1 MYVEWV
7 TMYEEAVAKLTTQV
21 YTVICRH
28 IIYMSYNFTGF
39 VEQLDSQRAFLLVFL
54 HLCKP
59 LIHLNDVS
67 RVTVEFLFI
76 TAILITHHFN
86 CQMNSF
92 FSFFQYKYIFA
103 IHSHHTTHTQ
113 VGKVNIK
120 VIHGK
125 ALLHIIPLLRGMP
138 ILTIFFG
145 KIGRK
150 YCSLFLKVTEKKC

>member
-39 VEQLDSQRAFLLVFL
+39 VEQLDSQRALLLVFL

-59 LIHLNDVS
+59 LIHLSDVS
-67 RVTVEFLFI
+67 SVTVEFLFI
-76 TAILITHHFN
+76 TDKLITHHFN

-92 FSFFQYKYIFA
+92 FFFFSIQIYLCHPLTSH
-103 IHSHHTTHTQ
+103 HSHTSWESKHNITTYYSTSKRHA
-113 VGKVNIK
+113 
-120 VIHGK
+120 HFD
-125 ALLHIIPLLRGMP
+125 H
-138 ILTIFFG
+138 FF
-145 KIGRK
+145 R
-150 YCSLFLKVTEKKC
+150 

>member
-1 MYVEWV
+1 MYDK
-7 TMYEEAVAKLTTQV
+7 AVAKLTTQV

-59 LIHLNDVS
+59 LIHLSDVS
-67 RVTVEFLFI
+67 SVTVEFLFI

-92 FSFFQYKYIFA
+92 FFFSTNI
-103 IHSHHTTHTQ
+103 SLPSTHITPLTHKL
-113 VGKVNIK
+113 GK
-120 VIHGK
+120 
-125 ALLHIIPLLRGMP
+125 
-138 ILTIFFG
+138 
-145 KIGRK
+145 
-150 YCSLFLKVTEKKC
+150 

>member
-59 LIHLNDVS
+59 LIHLSDVS
-67 RVTVEFLFI
+67 SVTVEFLFI
-76 TAILITHHFN
+76 TAKLITHHFN
-86 CQMNSF
+86 CQMNSS
-92 FSFFQYKYIFA
+92 SFFQYKYIFA

-125 ALLHIIPLLRGMP
+125 ALHHIIPLLRGMP

-150 YCSLFLKVTEKKC
+150 NCRLFPKVTEKKC

>member
-1 MYVEWV
+1 MYDK
-7 TMYEEAVAKLTTQV
+7 AVAKLTTQV

-59 LIHLNDVS
+59 LIHLSDVS
-67 RVTVEFLFI
+67 SVTVEFLFI

-86 CQMNSF
+86 CQMNS
-92 FSFFQYKYIFA
+92 SFFQYKYIFA

-125 ALLHIIPLLRGMP
+125 ALRHIIPLLRGMP

-150 YCSLFLKVTEKKC
+150 NCRLFPKVTEKKC

>member
-1 MYVEWV
+1 
-7 TMYEEAVAKLTTQV
+7 
-21 YTVICRH
+21 
-28 IIYMSYNFTGF
+28 MSYNFTGF

-59 LIHLNDVS
+59 LIHLSDVS
-67 RVTVEFLFI
+67 SVTVEFLFI

-120 VIHGK
+120 VIHVK
-125 ALLHIIPLLRGMP
+125 ALLRIIPLLRGMP

-150 YCSLFLKVTEKKC
+150 YCSLFPKVTEKKC

>member
-39 VEQLDSQRAFLLVFL
+39 VDQLDSQRAFLLVFL

-59 LIHLNDVS
+59 LIHLSDVS
-67 RVTVEFLFI
+67 SVTVEFLFI
-76 TAILITHHFN
+76 TAKLITHHFN

-92 FSFFQYKYIFA
+92 FSFFSIQIYLCHPLTSH
-103 IHSHHTTHTQ
+103 HSHTSWESKHKSYT
-113 VGKVNIK
+113 
-120 VIHGK
+120 
-125 ALLHIIPLLRGMP
+125 
-138 ILTIFFG
+138 
-145 KIGRK
+145 
-150 YCSLFLKVTEKKC
+150 C